1 MCHLPFAGFHHKSAS
16 CHVEL
21 VSAEISK
28 LLTSGAI
35 VEVLSADLHVCNP
48 LGAAVNSSGKP
59 RLLDLHYVNQHLR
72 PCKFKYEDVRTATDL
87 FHKGDCFFKLTY
99 SSGYHHLE
107 IFPGHTPFLGFSWR
121 VDGHCK
127 FYKFT
132 FLPFG
137 LSTGPYLFTK
147 LQKTLTKHW
156 KSQGIRVFMYL
167 DDGAG
172 ADSSFQEPGGV

>member
-1 MCHLPFAGFHHKSAS
+1 MPSGKVLGLVIGCLMCHLPFAGFHHKSAS

-48 LGAAVNSSGKP
+48 LGVAVNSSGKP
-59 RLLDLHYVNQHLR
+59 RLILDLHYVNEHLKS
-72 PCKFKYEDVRTATDL
+72 CKFIYEDVRTAAYL
-87 FHKGDCFFKLTY
+87 FHKGDWFLKFNY

-107 IFPGHTPFLGFSWR
+107 IFPGHTPLLGFLWLVAS
-121 VDGHCK
+121 HCK

-132 FLPFG
+132 ILPFG

-147 LQKTLTKHW
+147 VQRTLTKHW
-156 KSQGIRVFMYL
+156 RSQGICIFNI
-167 DDGAG
+167 
-172 ADSSFQEPGGV
+172 S